1 MVEYIYF
8 FIAYLVIFALTT
20 YNFDQLR
27 CLLIEMSFYPYPSL
41 LFQNDIT
48 EESIK
53 TLRSIRA
60 LDESSETISSILDSE
75 IATLLQGNK
84 RNTMLES
91 QLEDIT
97 KLKLASETIATKKID
112 LAVRL
117 YDFLDLNIK
126 LLDNEI
132 NVLEK
137 AIMIRGGNLFNE
149 SESRDRGTNQADVV
163 PQKRKRGRP
172 RLVPLP
178 EEQDVASDDAIVTS
192 SSALLSSSEP
202 LYCICNRVAFGDMI
216 ACDNED
222 CPVEWFHYPCV
233 NLSKKPRNS
242 WICPL
247 CSNKRKK

>member
-1 MVEYIYF
+1 
-8 FIAYLVIFALTT
+8 
-20 YNFDQLR
+20 
-27 CLLIEMSFYPYPSL
+27 MSLYPYPSL
-41 LFQNDIT
+41 LFQNHIT
-48 EESIK
+48 EESVK

-149 SESRDRGTNQADVV
+149 SESKDRGANRADVV

-178 EEQDVASDDAIVTS
+178 EEQDVASDDAIVAS